1 MHFPN
6 LQMLNLYSDPHGKNI
21 FNKSNPSTSAEA
33 NKPTPTP
40 QVGSIHTQ
48 CESEWE
54 TVARNREEA
63 LKNRD
68 KRISE
73 LEREL
78 SLIKVRR
85 PCSCLICDD
94 RKGGEAGKSF
104 LSSATVFSIA
114 IVTMH
119 CIVL

>member
-33 NKPTPTP
+33 NKPTP
-40 QVGSIHTQ
+40 QVGSIYAQ

-54 TVARNREEA
+54 IVARNKEEA

-85 PCSCLICDD
+85 PCSCLICDG
-94 RKGGEAGKSF
+94 RKGGRPETVSF
-104 LSSATVFSIA
+104 LQYIHSKNIW
-114 IVTMH
+114 VTSTTF
-119 CIVL
+119 